1 VARGGRYRNAML
13 ADDLLTLL
21 RAWWKIGHDRFQQS
35 EPAAT
40 EPEKVACP
48 RPDPERPATVQ
59 TSREAA
65 ETV

>member
-1 VARGGRYRNAML
+1 ML